1 MFRCCA
7 TCTVTRAPSGF
18 HHAPGRGESHG
29 VTRHGLRSRLAGKR
43 SRLTGQGQQAG
54 ASGGLGNRK
63 ASSPLPLSS
72 TKDHESCC
80 LLCRGHQAAQ
90 SSVCGTRHASLGPW
104 GRRIRDVPSAWR
116 SPPSVG
122 PSVRVCNRRPLVFR
136 AKQGM
141 PQSTLPSPEAA
152 LRTSIRV
159 VAAGGLSDPPQA
171 SADAGRTQEGPA
183 SGCEGLRPTL
193 RPRLSRQSLD
203 TTLVFQGL
211 GRGRVPSPCP
221 EYQAWANERKIL

>member
-1 MFRCCA
+1 MKGTRGPGEASTARGSSCRRGSCSPPGAADAGWACCHLLPK
-7 TCTVTRAPSGF
+7 TRSGSHSRRRSGAARRAPSAGAPSGF

-63 ASSPLPLSS
+63 ASSPRPLSS

-104 GRRIRDVPSAWR
+104 GRRVRDVPSAWR
-116 SPPSVG
+116 SPPSRG
-122 PSVRVCNRRPLVFR
+122 
-136 AKQGM
+136 
-141 PQSTLPSPEAA
+141 
-152 LRTSIRV
+152 
-159 VAAGGLSDPPQA
+159 
-171 SADAGRTQEGPA
+171 
-183 SGCEGLRPTL
+183 
-193 RPRLSRQSLD
+193 SLC
-203 TTLVFQGL
+203 TCL
-211 GRGRVPSPCP
+211 
-221 EYQAWANERKIL
+221 